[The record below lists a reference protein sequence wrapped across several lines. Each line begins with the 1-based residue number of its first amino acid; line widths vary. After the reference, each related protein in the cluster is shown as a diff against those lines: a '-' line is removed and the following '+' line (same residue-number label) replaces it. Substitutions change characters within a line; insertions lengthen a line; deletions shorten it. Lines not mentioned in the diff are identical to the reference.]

1 MSKYFYLIA
10 GLPDVALEDTKI
22 TYSIEDFNDEIYPY
36 LSKKDKKII
45 DLFFLSYDN
54 KNLLDLLLNE
64 EVKINARGNFTKEKL
79 LYFISIIKESVE
91 NDERIIIKEKDFPAY
106 LVEFLKHYFSD
117 QEKEKKPKVYLEDYL
132 SVLYYKYA
140 LKCKNEFTAKWFQFN
155 LNLKNTLIAL
165 SGRRYNIDVSESILG
180 ENQIAK
186 ALRTSTMRDFGLS
199 EELDYLEE
207 LIKVDEITEL
217 TDREKKIDELRW
229 RWMEEE
235 TITNYFTIERLF
247 VFLIQIDI
255 IERWNLLDKEKGNQ
269 IFRGIIDSLKNEVQ
283 IPKEFR

>member
-22 TYSIEDFNDEIYPY
+22 TYSIEEFNDEIYPY

-64 EVKINARGNFTKEKL
+64 EAKINARGNFTKEKL

>member
-22 TYSIEDFNDEIYPY
+22 TYSIEEFNDEIYPY

-54 KNLLDLLLNE
+54 KNLLNLLLNE
-64 EVKINARGNFTKEKL
+64 EAKINARGNFTKEKL

>member
-269 IFRGIIDSLKNEVQ
+269 IFRGIIESLKNEVQ